1 MTPQQISLVKNSWQK
16 ISPIADTAATLFY
29 QRLFELDPQLQSLFK
44 HDMQD
49 QGRKLMNTI
58 TFAVNALDNLNL
70 LVPAVE
76 DLGRRHVAYG
86 VADKDYDT
94 VAQALLWTLQKGLGD
109 AFTPATKQA
118 WTETYT
124 LLAQTMIKAANTVA
138 A

>member
-16 ISPIADTAATLFY
+16 VLPIADTAATLFY
-29 QRLFELDPQLQSLFK
+29 QRLFELDPQLRSLFT

-58 TFAVNALDNLNL
+58 TFAVNSLDNPAAI
-70 LVPAVE
+70 VPAVE
-76 DLGRRHVAYG
+76 ELGRRHAGYG

-109 AFTPATKQA
+109 AFTAETKQA
-118 WTETYT
+118 WIVTYT
-124 LLAQTMIKAANTVA
+124 LLAQTMLKAANSVA

>member
-58 TFAVNALDNLNL
+58 TFAVNALDNLNS